1 MAGIVAAA
9 ITATATLAVGVIKD
23 QTQRKLN
30 RATIAK
36 MQEDSR
42 IQFLSTTQKQALD
55 YRVANAQNDLERLR
69 IYEET
74 LASIG
79 GAATTSIGNIY
90 AAGVA
95 SKSQQNY
102 LQKSVLL
109 AGGVMLLGGT
119 IYQLRKK

>member
-1 MAGIVAAA
+1 MAGIIAAT
-9 ITATATLAVGVIKD
+9 ITATATLAVGVIRD

-42 IQFLSTTQKQALD
+42 IQLLSSTQKTALD

>member
-1 MAGIVAAA
+1 MAGIIAAT
-9 ITATATLAVGVIKD
+9 ITAVATVGVGVMRD

-30 RATIAK
+30 RASIAK

-42 IQFLSTTQKQALD
+42 INFLNSTQKTALE

>member
-1 MAGIVAAA
+1 MAGIIAAT
-9 ITATATLAVGVIKD
+9 ITAVATVGVGVIRD

-42 IQFLSTTQKQALD
+42 LNFLNSTQKTALE

-95 SKSQQNY
+95 SKSKQNY

-109 AGGVMLLGGT
+109 AGGIMLLGGT

>member
-1 MAGIVAAA
+1 MAGIVAAT
-9 ITATATLAVGVIKD
+9 ITAVATLGVGVMRD

-30 RATIAK
+30 RASIAK

-42 IQFLSTTQKQALD
+42 LNFLNSTQKTALE

-95 SKSQQNY
+95 SKAQQNY

>member
-1 MAGIVAAA
+1 MAGIIAAA
-9 ITATATLAVGVIKD
+9 ITATATLAVGVIRD
-23 QTQRKLN
+23 QTQRKIN
-30 RATIAK
+30 RASIAK

-42 IQFLSTTQKQALD
+42 LNFLNSTQKTALE

>member
-1 MAGIVAAA
+1 MAGIIAAA
-9 ITATATLAVGVIKD
+9 ITAVATVGVGVIRD

-42 IQFLSTTQKQALD
+42 LNFLNSTQKTALE